1 MLRDLL
7 TAIQHKRAVVR
18 LANDWASLVGPDV
31 AKALAHHK
39 LLEDAGTADYWPCPK
54 QCGQVQNV
62 EPYEG
67 DGKPFIAGCSHEMG
81 ERGCEYAYL
90 DEEQLEATGFSY
102 NRFAIVLQ
110 KLLGMDVDLAKPYP
124 HLPETVRLG
133 RRTWGGVERDV
144 LLSYGSSREN
154 FGLFARLLQSEG
166 KAALVLVPSLVG
178 KNAEALLGA
187 HAPGAGVEIQRLED
201 LLEVA
206 GGELR
211 LKAEFRMK
219 DTAPTATA
227 VPLVDAYCV
236 VIERGKPQRMVSQ
249 VEYEQLVARANEFN
263 LFVDAMGD
271 GDARVICKNRPEAPK
286 AELSPAEVLVVEK
299 LLTLS
304 KRFVV
309 QHEVSKIKSDAVFRR
324 ARKAIDPKTD
334 GDWTW
339 VSCEKGDRPGV
350 QFIAPTHVRCVLLR
364 QPPKKSVA

>member
-31 AKALAHHK
+31 TQALAHHK
-39 LLEDAGTADYWPCPK
+39 LLEDAGSADYWPCPK

-67 DGKPFIAGCSHEMG
+67 DGKPFIAGCSHDMG

-102 NRFAIVLQ
+102 NRFAMLLQ
-110 KLLGMDVDLAKPYP
+110 DLLGMDVELAQPYP
-124 HLPETVRLG
+124 QLPETVRLG
-133 RRTWGGVERDV
+133 RRTWGGIERDV

-166 KAALVLVPSLVG
+166 KSALVLVPSLG
-178 KNAEALLGA
+178 KNAGALLGA
-187 HAPGAGVEIQRLED
+187 HAPGTGVEIQRLED
-201 LLEVA
+201 LLEVV

-219 DTAPTATA
+219 DTTPAATA

-249 VEYEQLVARANEFN
+249 TEYEQFVKRADEFN
-263 LFVDAMGD
+263 LFVDAMAGD
-271 GDARVICKNRPEAPK
+271 RARVICKDRPESPK
-286 AELSPAEVLVVEK
+286 AALSPAEALVVEK

-304 KRFVV
+304 NRFVV
-309 QHEVSKIKSDAVFRR
+309 QHEVSRIKSDAVFRR

-334 GDWTW
+334 GEWTW

-364 QPPKKSVA
+364 QPPRKSAD